1 MATAPEPTLAKILPA
16 SINWLSHRLPGNL
29 KSQNALGM
37 AVGAMALHALA
48 LSLFELIGAT
58 ELRVATGS
66 LLQNGSKND
75 PLYEA
80 GSSLGFYAALLFA
93 LNFILA
99 TRWQWMERLFGGA
112 SRVYA
117 LHAFAGKTALTFVV
131 LHTGTLLVQA
141 LPDWS
146 LLATYLLPG
155 RDWAYTL
162 GIVGTLG
169 LLILVAMTIWI
180 KMPYRSWL
188 KTHKLMIIPFLG
200 GTLHAI
206 VLQGDWYMIL
216 TVAVGS
222 YAWFDGVFLQPR
234 RGVRA
239 EVYAARTLG
248 DVRELVL
255 SGTTRFPPAPGK
267 FVLLRLGNQRHPF
280 SISGIDAQGRVRLS
294 IRMSG
299 PFTRSLS
306 DVGIGTEATLH
317 GPYGHFGEDI
327 LSAAGPQLWI
337 AGGIGITPFLS
348 TLQVLSR
355 TRPDQAVHLVW
366 SVQRRNQAIYS
377 TEIEDLIAGMP
388 KSRFTI
394 HESGLL
400 GKLTAAPILGT
411 TQRPEHVFLCGPE
424 GMTRDLEA
432 QFQTTAGLRG
442 KQIISERFQFR

>member
-1 MATAPEPTLAKILPA
+1 MAKTLHA
-16 SINWLSHRLPGNL
+16 SINWLSYHLPGNL
-29 KSQNALGM
+29 KGQNSFGM
-37 AVGAMALHALA
+37 AIGAVALYALA

-58 ELRVATGS
+58 EFRLATGS
-66 LLQNGSKND
+66 LLQNGSKDD

-146 LLATYLLPG
+146 LLAVYLLPG

-162 GIVGTLG
+162 GMVGTLG
-169 LLILVAMTIWI
+169 LLILVAMTIWL
-180 KMPYRSWL
+180 KMPYGSWL

-206 VLQGDWYMIL
+206 LLQGDWYMIL

-234 RGVRA
+234 RGVPA
-239 EVYAARTLG
+239 VVQAASTRG

-255 SGTTRFPPAPGK
+255 SGTTPFAAAPGK
-267 FVLLRLGNQRHPF
+267 FVLLRLGSQRHPF

-306 DVGIGTEATLH
+306 AVDIGTEATLH
-317 GPYGHFGEDI
+317 GPYGHFGQDI
-327 LSAAGPQLWI
+327 LSAAGPQLWV

-348 TLQVLSR
+348 TLQTLSE

-366 SVQRRNQAIYS
+366 SVRRREQAIYRA
-377 TEIEDLIAGMP
+377 EIEGLMACMP
-388 KSRFTI
+388 NSRFTI
-394 HESGLL
+394 YESGLH
-400 GKLTAAPILGT
+400 GKLTAAAALGIAP
-411 TQRPEHVFLCGPE
+411 RVEHVFLCGPE
-424 GMTRDLEA
+424 AMTRDLEA
-432 QFQTTAGLRG
+432 QLHTTAGLRSE
-442 KQIISERFQFR
+442 QIVSERFQFR